1 MDIQTLKIELTKL
14 ILNIDNPSI
23 IEKIKDLLISE
34 TSDFWPTL
42 SDPQKE
48 ELRLGIQQLNDGE
61 RIAFKDFLMIA
72 SDFVFDALE
81 RKP

>member
-1 MDIQTLKIELTKL
+1 MDIQTSKIELTKL
-14 ILNIDNPSI
+14 ILNIDNPSL

-48 ELRLGIQQLNDGE
+48 ELKLGIQQLNDGE
-61 RIAFKDFLMIA
+61 RIAFKDFLKKV
-72 SDFVFDALE
+72 S
-81 RKP
+81 